1 MCENVFDDS
10 SDLQRHTEN
19 KHPSSYECLQF
30 EYISMCKEDLDD
42 HIMMNHVEKSL
53 ESTFSIHLCTIW
65 MGVPE
70 REKLGKSS
78 ILN

>member
-19 KHPSSYECLQF
+19 EHLSSYECLQC

-42 HIMMNHVEKSL
+42 HIMMNHVDKSL
-53 ESTFSIHLCTIW
+53 ESTFF
-65 MGVPE
+65 
-70 REKLGKSS
+70 KSS
-78 ILN
+78 LCNVDGCSREGEVRKV

>member
-19 KHPSSYECLQF
+19 KHLSSCDFLQF

-53 ESTFSIHLCTIW
+53 KYTFFNLSLNNCTLC
-65 MGVPE
+65 MMQMVS
-70 REKLGKSS
+70 RLCF
-78 ILN
+78 